1 MPMFGFSIGV
11 STLVGQAMGANKPYD
26 ASVATSSTVH
36 IAIVYVCILIFIFL
50 FMPERLI
57 SLFLS
62 NSNTFQENLILINTG
77 ITLLKFVAVYLLFDS
92 LVIIYVGALKG
103 AGDSQFIMWSMILT
117 GTLFLFIPVWFG
129 VMKLNMGLYFVW
141 SCVTM
146 YLIMLFIIVFI
157 RYHSGIWQKIRII
170 EKQA

>member
-1 MPMFGFSIGV
+1 MFGFSIGV

-77 ITLLKFVAVYLLFDS
+77 ITLLKFVAVYLS
-92 LVIIYVGALKG
+92 IYH
-103 AGDSQFIMWSMILT
+103 
-117 GTLFLFIPVWFG
+117 
-129 VMKLNMGLYFVW
+129 KLHHHQY
-141 SCVTM
+141 
-146 YLIMLFIIVFI
+146 
-157 RYHSGIWQKIRII
+157 K
-170 EKQA
+170 